1 MRGGR
6 YNWPSFTL
14 DEERALAEKARR
26 MNGKNE
32 NGSTEGGFEKC
43 AEVIEAIN
51 CLSPEMPE
59 DAEG

>member
-32 NGSTEGGFEKC
+32 NGSTEDGFENC
-43 AEVIEAIN
+43 AVPIIN
-51 CLSPEMPE
+51 SDIRKTGLNPSEI
-59 DAEG
+59 

>member
-43 AEVIEAIN
+43 AEVIED
-51 CLSPEMPE
+51 LSPEMPE
-59 DAEG
+59 DAEE